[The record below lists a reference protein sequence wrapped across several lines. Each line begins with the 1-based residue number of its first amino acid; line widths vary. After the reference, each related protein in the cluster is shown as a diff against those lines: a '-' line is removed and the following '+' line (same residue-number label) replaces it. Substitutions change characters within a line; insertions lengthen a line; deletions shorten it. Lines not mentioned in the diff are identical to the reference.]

1 MTRGDGYGRFPQG
14 EIMNQNT
21 STLNQ
26 AFAEVSAS
34 SAGGAPFLIAY
45 GATFIICGSL
55 SYVLAAETAALIVLF
70 QGGLALP
77 LAFWLERRLG
87 WGRMAANNPLRA
99 LSVQLAVSQALA
111 LPALIVAF
119 QLNPRSIPVILA
131 GLGGVH
137 FLPYAWLHRTRLY
150 IALAVAIAF
159 GAFGLQLLFG
169 PMAFHINLFYVGA
182 VYWLAAPF
190 VYRHAAQFRQ
200 PGVQTAVS

>member
-1 MTRGDGYGRFPQG
+1 MKHQTERL
-14 EIMNQNT
+14 EMNQYT
-21 STLNQ
+21 MTLAG

-45 GATFIICGSL
+45 GATFIISGIL
-55 SYVLAAETAALIVLF
+55 SFVLPEETAVLIVMF

-77 LAFWLERRLG
+77 VAFWLERQLG
-87 WGRMAANNPLRA
+87 WGRMTADNPLRA

-119 QLNPRSIPVILA
+119 NLNPRSIPVILA

-137 FLPYAWLHRTRLY
+137 FLPYAWLHRTKLY
-150 IALAVAIAF
+150 VALAVAISF

-169 PMAFHINLFYVGA
+169 PLAFHIILFYVG
-182 VYWLAAPF
+182 VIYWLAAPF
-190 VYRHAAQFRQ
+190 VYRY
-200 PGVQTAVS
+200 AVKLRSSSHSNAEPFGN